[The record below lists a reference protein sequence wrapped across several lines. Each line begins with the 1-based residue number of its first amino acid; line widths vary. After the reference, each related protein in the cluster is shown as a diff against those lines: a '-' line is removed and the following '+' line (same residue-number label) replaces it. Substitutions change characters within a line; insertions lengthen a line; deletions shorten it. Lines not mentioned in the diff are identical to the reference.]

1 MTRQTGYILLLSD
14 PLATR
19 LWRLTVVLSLL
30 FLLIACD
37 GNSWNNPYP
46 RSDAGQQIY
55 YSSFSERPKTLD
67 PVRAYSE
74 NEYAFIAQI
83 YEPPLQY
90 HFLKRPYQ
98 LTTLAAAEM
107 PRVRYLDVEGE
118 LLPDGAAQEQIAF
131 SEYEITIKQGIRYQ
145 PHPALAK
152 DEQGEYRYHALSP
165 DFISEVNTLADF
177 PETGTR
183 EVTAEDYV
191 YQIKRLA
198 LPSLHSPI
206 SGLMGEYIVDL
217 PEFGKRAG
225 EAYKKV
231 KTETGEENPYFDLR
245 PFKLAG
251 VEVVDRYRY
260 RIRIKGEYPQF
271 IYWQAMSFFA
281 PMPWEAEAFYRQPGM
296 VKKNITLT
304 WYPIGSGAFMLSE
317 NNPNLRMVLSKNPNF
332 HGEAYPSVGDPGDQE
347 AGLLVDAGEPLPL
360 IDKAIYSLEKESIP
374 IWNKFLQ
381 GYYDASG
388 VSSDS
393 FDQAIQMSGQGD
405 LTLTDEM
412 REKGIA
418 MASAVSS
425 SIFYMG
431 FNMADPVLGGDSERA
446 RKLRQAISIAVDFE
460 EYISI
465 FLNGRGIAAQ
475 GPVSPGIFGTRSGV
489 DGVNPIV
496 YETLDGKLHR
506 RDIEQ
511 AKILLDEAGYPNGV
525 DVKSG
530 KPLVLNYDTT
540 ASGPG
545 DKARLNWM
553 RKQFEKI
560 GVQLVIRTT
569 DYNRFQDKIRKGTAQ
584 IFMWGWNA
592 DYPDPEN
599 FMFLLYGPNGKVEHG
614 GENASNYSSPVF
626 DALFVKMKSMPNGPE
641 RQAVID
647 EMVDILRHDAPW
659 SWGFHPKGVSLFH
672 DWYKNVKPN
681 LMANNTLKYKRID
694 PVRRQQL
701 RAEWNP
707 PIVWP
712 IGLGLLLLIVSIV
725 PAIKVYRHRM
735 GSAAR

>member
-1 MTRQTGYILLLSD
+1 MTQQTRDSFLLSD
-14 PLATR
+14 PQASR

-107 PRVRYLDVEGE
+107 PRVRYLDAEGE

-131 SEYEITIKQGIRYQ
+131 SEYEITIKQGMRYQ

-152 DEQGEYRYHALSP
+152 NEQGEYRYHALSHG
-165 DFISEVNTLADF
+165 FISGINTLADF
-177 PETGTR
+177 AKNGTR

-206 SGLMGEYIVDL
+206 SGLMEEYIVDL
-217 PEFGKRAG
+217 SEFGKRAD
-225 EAYKKV
+225 EAYKRV
-231 KTETGEENPYFDLR
+231 KRETGEENPYLDLR
-245 PFKLAG
+245 PFRLAG

-332 HGEAYPSVGDPGDQE
+332 HGEAYPSVGGPGDQG
-347 AGLLVDAGEPLPL
+347 AGFLADAGQPLPL

-374 IWNKFLQ
+374 KWNKFLQ
-381 GYYDASG
+381 GFYDASG

-412 REKGIA
+412 QGKGIE

-425 SIFYMG
+425 SIFYLG
-431 FNMADPVLGGDSERA
+431 FNMTDPVLGGDSERA

-475 GPVSPGIFGTRSGV
+475 GPVPPGIFGTRSGV
-489 DGVNPIV
+489 DGVNPAV
-496 YETLDGKLHR
+496 YEIHDGKPQR
-506 RDIEQ
+506 RNIEQ
-511 AKILLDEAGYPNGV
+511 AKRLLDEAGYPYGV
-525 DVKSG
+525 DTKNG
-530 KPLVLNYDTT
+530 EPLVLNYDTT

-545 DKARLNWM
+545 GKAHMDWM

-560 GVQLVIRTT
+560 GIQLVIRSS
-569 DYNRFQDKIRKGTAQ
+569 DYNRFQDKIREGTAQ
-584 IFMWGWNA
+584 IYMLGWNA

-599 FMFLLYGPNGKVEHG
+599 FMFLLYGPNGKVEHD

-626 DALFVKMKSMPNGPE
+626 DALFVKMKSMSNGPE
-641 RQAVID
+641 RQAVIA
-647 EMVDILRHDAPW
+647 EMGDLLRHDAPW

-672 DWYKNVKPN
+672 AWYKNVKPN

-707 PIVWP
+707 PVVWP

-725 PAIKVYRHRM
+725 PAVRVYRRRM